1 MSQQAIKLL
10 IANRCSITHETLSN
24 KGFDK
29 AWRVVSKSIVY
40 LMIGDDVCSQLK
52 AHHQTKKT
60 CIFTNDDVSSL
71 GDVIYITMRY
81 LLDVNQ
87 ARAML
92 VAKAA

>member
-24 KGFDK
+24 GFDK

-52 AHHQTKKT
+52 AHQQAKKT

-87 ARAML
+87 ARAMG
-92 VAKAA
+92 